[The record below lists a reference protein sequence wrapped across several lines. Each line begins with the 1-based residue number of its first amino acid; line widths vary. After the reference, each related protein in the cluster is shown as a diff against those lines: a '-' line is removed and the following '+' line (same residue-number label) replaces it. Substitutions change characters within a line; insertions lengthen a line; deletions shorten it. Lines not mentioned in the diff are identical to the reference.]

1 MEEEIDTSTKKKE
14 NNENSN
20 NNNTNKNEEKKVNDN
35 DNNEKNTTTNTNTN
49 TNNNNSESNNNN
61 NNESEKKD
69 IDEEAPLK
77 YIFHTVDDPSHYG
90 NIFTKDN
97 FKTLEK
103 WGLSQNMELVK
114 FRFNTSFQLKDLDR
128 FLKDL
133 FNDPTIKKNF
143 PPISHIIPQKENQNL
158 IENFK
163 YKVLNTK
170 AVTMDIFDVMYERN
184 IVSAETGYIHQD
196 YDQYV
201 EDITVSDKLKQ
212 ALLIEDSESYSI
224 FEEENRDEFLFHI
237 FKRIVIGG
245 SLCQYEN
252 NIQPYLDM
260 TKCFYKDIVSAAKD
274 PDSGK
279 IYIRSVPIEILD
291 VEKNNIYKIKNHPQ
305 NFFYVI
311 IDPYQRYV
319 HLWYHK
325 WVPFW

>member
-1 MEEEIDTSTKKKE
+1 MEEINTSSKKTE
-14 NNENSN
+14 NN
-20 NNNTNKNEEKKVNDN
+20 TDNKD
-35 DNNEKNTTTNTNTN
+35 
-49 TNNNNSESNNNN
+49 NNNSEAISN
-61 NNESEKKD
+61 KKD
-69 IDEEAPLK
+69 NEEDAPLK
-77 YIFHTVDDPSHYG
+77 YIFHTVDDPSHYS

-143 PPISHIIPQKENQNL
+143 PPISHVIPPGDQKE
-158 IENFK
+158 IEHFK
-163 YKVLNTK
+163 YKVLSTK

-184 IVSAETGYIHQD
+184 IVSPETGYIHQD

-212 ALLIEDSESYSI
+212 ALLIEDSESYMA
-224 FEEENRDEFLFHI
+224 FEPESRDEFLFHI
-237 FKRIVIGG
+237 FQRIVVGG

-252 NIQPYLDM
+252 NVQPYLDM

-279 IYIRSVPIEILD
+279 IYIRSVPIEILEI
-291 VEKNNIYKIKNHPQ
+291 EKSNIYKIKNHPQ

>member
-1 MEEEIDTSTKKKE
+1 MEEEINTSSKKIE
-14 NNENSN
+14 NNN
-20 NNNTNKNEEKKVNDN
+20 NNNTN
-35 DNNEKNTTTNTNTN
+35 NNN
-49 TNNNNSESNNNN
+49 TNNNKKDNEESNKKV
-61 NNESEKKD
+61 NEESNKKVN
-69 IDEEAPLK
+69 EESNKKVNEEDVPLK
-77 YIFHTVDDPSHYG
+77 YIFHTVDDPSHYS

-143 PPISHIIPQKENQNL
+143 PPISHVIPPGEQTE
-158 IENFK
+158 IEHFK
-163 YKVLNTK
+163 YKVLSTK

-184 IVSAETGYIHQD
+184 IVSPETGYIHQD

-212 ALLIEDSESYSI
+212 ALLIEDSESYMA
-224 FEEENRDEFLFHI
+224 FEPESRDEFLFHI
-237 FKRIVIGG
+237 FQRIVVGG

-252 NIQPYLDM
+252 NVQPYLDM

-279 IYIRSVPIEILD
+279 IYIRSVPVEILE
-291 VEKNNIYKIKNHPQ
+291 VEKSNIYKIKNHPQ